1 MGIVTIMRSPVP
13 ETEIICAYMR
23 RLTSYD
29 IAMRRFRS
37 RLQERASI
45 EFDLLD
51 VDVDRIR
58 AGA

>member
-1 MGIVTIMRSPVP
+1 
-13 ETEIICAYMR
+13 MR